1 MTRRAA
7 WPSLPTPAQAN
18 HQSVAAPAR
27 GRTARPLGHCG
38 CLDCRGELRRRSRGV
53 AACDGS
59 KAQERVSRLASNMRP
74 IVLRGHTRPVTSLVF
89 SKEGDLLFS
98 GSTDKSISAWYADN
112 GERLGTYIGHNGMV
126 TSVDVSHD
134 TTILASGAGDGE
146 ARLWDVRSG
155 ACTRVLKHSSKVTS
169 VAFSLGSQYLLTAN
183 DPWKGTRTS
192 IQVYDVSAIMSGA
205 APEPIAQFVLPFE
218 CKVKRAAWGPLND
231 SIYLAC
237 DDGFVRRFTNPIQVS
252 ASAAAR
258 TFGNGRLTIAQDGPD
273 TEQMRPPAPRRMD
286 EPDFKSP
293 CTDMT
298 FSYDRTRFIVT
309 STDQTAKLYDAYAI
323 PPPPPPRCCRSASSR
338 ILCVSAGTHSTFSP
352 PSRATARFTPPPS
365 PPTAAT
371 KPRTTSSSCAAAA
384 WRRPRQQPRE
394 DKASL
399 RRCFTTRCTAATSA
413 ASSRTRVTSA
423 LSTRC
428 CSTHRGDRSRRE
440 ERTAT

>member
-1 MTRRAA
+1 
-7 WPSLPTPAQAN
+7 
-18 HQSVAAPAR
+18 
-27 GRTARPLGHCG
+27 
-38 CLDCRGELRRRSRGV
+38 
-53 AACDGS
+53 
-59 KAQERVSRLASNMRP
+59 
-74 IVLRGHTRPVTSLVF
+74 VF

-237 DDGFVRRFTNPIQVS
+237 DDGFVRRFTNPIQ
-252 ASAAAR
+252 
-258 TFGNGRLTIAQDGPD
+258 DGPD

-309 STDQTAKLYDAYAI
+309 STDQTAKLYDSYTFEVLTTI
-323 PPPPPPRCCRSASSR
+323 KSDRPLHSAS
-338 ILCVSAGTHSTFSP
+338 ISP
-352 PSRATARFTPPPS
+352 D
-365 PPTAAT
+365 
-371 KPRTTSSSCAAAA
+371 CG
-384 WRRPRQQPRE
+384 
-394 DKASL
+394 DKASHNEFVV
-399 RRCFTTRCTAATSA
+399 CGGGVEASKAATTGGQGKFEAVFHHQVYGCHVGGEQPNKGHFGPINALLFNPSGRSF
-413 ASSRTRVTSA
+413 ASGGEDGNVRMNHFDESYFSFK
-423 LSTRC
+423 LN
-428 CSTHRGDRSRRE
+428 E
-440 ERTAT
+440 